1 MAVIQDYLVKMIK
14 FYQNNIFLTKYSLK
28 IGELLLQEVV
38 IQRILYIISCLFG
51 LFRPRQNIQ
60 LSHLVNGFWQITT
73 IFVGSISHG
82 VNQNLICFFC
92 LI

>member
-14 FYQNNIFLTKYSLK
+14 FYQNNILLTKYSLK

-51 LFRPRQNIQ
+51 FSRPMHNIQ
-60 LSHLVNGFWQITT
+60 LSHLANGFWQIST
-73 IFVGSISHG
+73 IFVGSISNG
-82 VNQNLICFFC
+82 VSQNLICFFG